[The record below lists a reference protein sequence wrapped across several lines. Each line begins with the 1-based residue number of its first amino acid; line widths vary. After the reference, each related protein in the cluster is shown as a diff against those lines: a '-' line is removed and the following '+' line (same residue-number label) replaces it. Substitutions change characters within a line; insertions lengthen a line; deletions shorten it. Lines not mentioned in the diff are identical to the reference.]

1 LTGDVRTADHHP
13 VGGGPTR
20 PVRRRRREHHRL
32 DLRRLLAEEPA
43 DPQVVEQA
51 RRRKESV
58 LLSFGVGQSVVAS
71 WLYAKC
77 HHHVP
82 TTAIPTAAVAAV
94 GDGSCALLYNPYFF
108 MRLDYDG
115 VSFVL
120 FHEARHLM
128 HRHLYVDEELRS
140 DPVFTV
146 AVEVS
151 INHVALRRLGRS
163 SLPTIPVH
171 TAGDAAGA
179 DPAACGEERE
189 PVGVDPDLVYG
200 AYREDLRRQGLAP
213 LAYDEFSHTDL
224 TVYGELRRM
233 KALSEPAAAYCV
245 HLSGDDPGETDE
257 TRDGDQAGLRDLPLD
272 PETVERLG
280 DDVLRE
286 VMQAALRG
294 NPAARGELL
303 DLADRTADGGER
315 LERLW
320 GGLGLDRLRGVTPK
334 TRKVDWWQ
342 RWLTD
347 VLASKLSESDRLV
360 YPRKHG
366 AILLALGHDPML
378 ARRGPERT
386 KVVLIAFDTSG
397 SMPDH
402 VIDWLTTL
410 VGRTDGVESHW
421 LAFDGAV
428 TPFVPGERVVGGGGT
443 DFQNVVDY
451 AEGRLE
457 VDGKRRETEPD
468 AIIMVTDGHAPHV
481 TPASPDRWIWLITD
495 GGDDWPDH
503 HHPPMACHRVTS
515 GP

>member
-1 LTGDVRTADHHP
+1 MTGDLGSAGRHP
-13 VGGGPTR
+13 VGGAAAR
-20 PVRRRRREHHRL
+20 PGHRPRRERRPL
-32 DLRRLLAEEPA
+32 DLRRLLAEEDA
-43 DPQVVEQA
+43 DHEIVEQA

-58 LLSFGVGQSVVAS
+58 LLGFGAGQSVVAS

-77 HHHVP
+77 HHHIP
-82 TTAIPTAAVAAV
+82 TTAIPTAAVMAT

-108 MRLDYDG
+108 MELDYDG
-115 VSFVL
+115 VRFVL

-128 HRHLYVDEELRS
+128 HRHLYVDEDLRS
-140 DPVFTV
+140 DPVFTT
-146 AVEVS
+146 AAEVS

-163 SLPTIPVH
+163 ALPTVPAG
-171 TAGDAAGA
+171 TASG
-179 DPAACGEERE
+179 GEERE

-213 LAYDEFSHTDL
+213 LPYDEFSHTDL

-233 KALSEPAAAYCV
+233 KALTEPVTAYCV
-245 HLSGDDPGETDE
+245 HLTGDGPGGSGEAH
-257 TRDGDQAGLRDLPLD
+257 DGDRAERRVVPLD
-272 PETVERLG
+272 AETVERLG

-286 VMQAALRG
+286 VMRAALRG

-303 DLADRTADGGER
+303 DLAGRTTDGRER

-320 GGLGLDRLRGVTPK
+320 GSLGLDRLRGVTPR
-334 TRKVDWWQ
+334 TRRVDWWQ
-342 RWLTD
+342 RWLAD
-347 VLASKLSESDRLV
+347 VLASKLGESERLV
-360 YPRKHG
+360 YPKKHG
-366 AILLALGHDPML
+366 AVMLALGHPPML
-378 ARRGPERT
+378 ARRGPVRT

-402 VIDWLTTL
+402 VVDWLTTL

-421 LAFDGAV
+421 LAFDGVV
-428 TPFVPGERVVGGGGT
+428 TPFVPGERVAGGGGT

-457 VDGKRRETEPD
+457 VDGRRFETEPD
-468 AIIMVTDGHAPHV
+468 AVIMVTDGRAPHV
-481 TPASPDRWIWLITD
+481 TPAAPDRWIWLITD

-515 GP
+515 GR

>member
-1 LTGDVRTADHHP
+1 MTGDLGSAGHHP
-13 VGGGPTR
+13 VGGAPAR
-20 PVRRRRREHHRL
+20 PGRRPLREHRPL
-32 DLRRLLAEEPA
+32 DLRRLLEEEDA
-43 DPQVVEQA
+43 DPEVVEQA

-58 LLSFGVGQSVVAS
+58 LLGFGVGQSTVAS

-77 HHHVP
+77 QHHIP
-82 TTAIPTAAVAAV
+82 TTAIPTAAVAAA
-94 GDGSCALLYNPYFF
+94 GDGSRALLYNPYFF
-108 MRLDYDG
+108 MELDYDG
-115 VSFVL
+115 VRFVL

-140 DPVFTV
+140 DPVFTM
-146 AVEVS
+146 AAEVS

-163 SLPTIPVH
+163 GLPTIPVRTAPG
-171 TAGDAAGA
+171 TAGAG
-179 DPAACGEERE
+179 GEERE
-189 PVGVDPDLVYG
+189 PVGVDPGLVYE
-200 AYREDLRRQGLAP
+200 AYQEDLRRQGLAP
-213 LAYDEFSHTDL
+213 LPYDEFSYTDL

-233 KALSEPAAAYCV
+233 KAPTDPVTAYCV
-245 HLSGDDPGETDE
+245 HLADDASGGSRGAHGGDPAE
-257 TRDGDQAGLRDLPLD
+257 RRVIPLD
-272 PETVERLG
+272 AETVERLG
-280 DDVLRE
+280 DDVLHE

-303 DLADRTADGGER
+303 DLADRTAEGGER
-315 LERLW
+315 LDRLW
-320 GGLGLDRLRGVTPK
+320 GGLGMDRLRGVTPR
-334 TRKVDWWQ
+334 TRRVDWWQ

-347 VLASKLSESDRLV
+347 VLASKLSESERLV
-360 YPRKHG
+360 YPKKHG
-366 AILLALGHDPML
+366 AVMLALGHPPML

-402 VIDWLTTL
+402 VVDWLTTL

-421 LAFDGAV
+421 LSFDGV
-428 TPFVPGERVVGGGGT
+428 VLPFAPGERVAGGGGT

-457 VDGKRRETEPD
+457 VDGKRFEAEPD

-481 TPASPDRWIWLITD
+481 TPAAPDRWIWLITD

-503 HHPPMACHRVTS
+503 HRPPMACHRVTS
-515 GP
+515 GH

>member
-1 LTGDVRTADHHP
+1 MTGDLRTADHHP
-13 VGGGPTR
+13 AGGGPTR
-20 PVRRRRREHHRL
+20 PGRRRRRAPRPL
-32 DLRRLLAEEPA
+32 DPRRLRAEEPA
-43 DPQVVEQA
+43 DPEVVEQA

-58 LLSFGVGQSVVAS
+58 LLGFGAGQSVVAS

-82 TTAIPTAAVAAV
+82 TTAIPTAAVAAT

-108 MRLDYDG
+108 MELDYDG
-115 VSFVL
+115 VQFVL

-140 DPVFTV
+140 DPVFTM
-146 AVEVS
+146 AAEVS

-163 SLPTIPVH
+163 GLPTIPAR
-171 TAGDAAGA
+171 TASGDG
-179 DPAACGEERE
+179 GQERE
-189 PVGVDPDLVYG
+189 PVGVDPDLVYR
-200 AYREDLRRQGLAP
+200 AYRDDLGRQGLAP
-213 LAYDEFSHTDL
+213 LPYDEFSHTDL
-224 TVYGELRRM
+224 TVYSELRRM
-233 KALSEPAAAYCV
+233 KALSEPVTAYCV
-245 HLSGDDPGETDE
+245 HLGGDDPGESG
-257 TRDGDQAGLRDLPLD
+257 RRQDGDRAERPDIPLD
-272 PETVERLG
+272 AETVERLG

-334 TRKVDWWQ
+334 TRRVDWWQ

-360 YPRKHG
+360 YPKKHG
-366 AILLALGHDPML
+366 AVMLALGHDPML

-402 VIDWLTTL
+402 VVDWLTTL
-410 VGRTDGVESHW
+410 VGGTDGVESHW
-421 LAFDGAV
+421 LSFDGAV
-428 TPFVPGERVVGGGGT
+428 TPFAPGERVAGGGGT

-457 VDGKRRETEPD
+457 VGGKRFETEPD
-468 AIIMVTDGHAPHV
+468 AVIMVTDGYAPPV
-481 TPASPDRWIWLITD
+481 TPAAPDRWIWLITD

-503 HHPPMACHRVTS
+503 HDPPMACHRVAS
-515 GP
+515 GR